1 MSDTILTDED
11 LAHLS
16 TIGWSS
22 EQEKQAFAE
31 ARQRWLERLSRDK
44 YLLGRYLENNEES
57 LRKMATLDAMGCLGR
72 YIQ

>member
-1 MSDTILTDED
+1 MSDTTLTQEN

-22 EQEKQAFAE
+22 EQEKQAYLE
-31 ARQRWLERLSRDK
+31 AKQRWLERLSRDQ

-72 YIQ
+72 